1 MVRIELASF
10 AGHPGDMALFAY
22 SSRLY
27 FETGRF
33 DTLFPT
39 LPLVY
44 YVQLFFYSLY
54 VLVIDAGFRDLVFL
68 NHPFYMIEGLFLRIP
83 LIISDVAIF
92 AALLR
97 YTGKLRYAAL
107 FFLNPFTIY
116 LSSAWGTY
124 DTLMILPLVVGFLL
138 LSRNQQRL
146 ASISFVISGLFKLF
160 GFVPF
165 GLLALDNLVG
175 RRFKE
180 AAIQLGIASALTLAT
195 FVPYFGSGLQD
206 FYVGFVLRFLGL
218 SGARTRVYNL
228 FAAMTGVR
236 FGGSSP
242 LLYVVA
248 GIPIALF
255 LVQRRK
261 SESLVNPI
269 LSSSIVAAAALVVF
283 SQSEPQWI
291 SWLIPLSILYAFLT
305 RREGLAGFSYFLGTI
320 STFLSIT
327 LLQTTSY
334 LVTGT
339 PSILFGTVEGLPGQ
353 VIVYSIMVASLLTL
367 LLGYVFLKPVAFKI
381 EIVAL
386 TALVYLQAYFWFT
399 IIRVAPV

>member
-1 MVRIELASF
+1 VVRIELASF

-44 YVQLFFYSLY
+44 YVQLFFYALY
-54 VLVIDAGFRDLVFL
+54 VLVIDAGFRDLAFL
-68 NHPFYMIEGLFLRIP
+68 NHPFFMIEGLFLRIP
-83 LIISDVAIF
+83 LIISDVAVF

-160 GFVPF
+160 GFIPF
-165 GLLALDNLVG
+165 GLLALDTLVE

-180 AAIQLGIASALTLAT
+180 AAIQLGIARGLTLAT

-255 LVQRRK
+255 LVQRRR
-261 SESLVNPI
+261 SGSPVNPI
-269 LSSSIVAAAALVVF
+269 LSSSIAAAAALVVF

-327 LLQTTSY
+327 LLQSTSY

-386 TALVYLQAYFWFT
+386 TALVYLQVYFWFT